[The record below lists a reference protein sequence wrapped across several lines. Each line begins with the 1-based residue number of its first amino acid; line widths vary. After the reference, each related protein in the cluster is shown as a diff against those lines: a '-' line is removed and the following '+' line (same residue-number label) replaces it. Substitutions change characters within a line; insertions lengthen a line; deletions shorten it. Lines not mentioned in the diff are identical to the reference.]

1 MARPCRRQQWLHSD
15 SLLCCSLQD
24 EISTG
29 LDSSTTFLIT
39 KCIRNF
45 VHMQDV
51 RASALGRPMLQICL
65 ILLLPLNDKSG
76 KEVSQCV
83 VLPLKG
89 LCLRSRPDV
98 QATVLLAL
106 LQPAPE
112 TYELFDDVLLLSEG
126 GTFFCPHTAHSFGCR
141 RRC

>member
-1 MARPCRRQQWLHSD
+1 MC
-15 SLLCCSLQD
+15 LQD

-29 LDSSTTFLIT
+29 LDSSTTYLIT

-51 RASALGRPMLQICL
+51 SAPAPSALHSACHLHAPWQPQQDVEARHAGTQYQANTEDD
-65 ILLLPLNDKSG
+65 LPP
-76 KEVSQCV
+76 V
-83 VLPLKG
+83 
-89 LCLRSRPDV
+89 V

-112 TYELFDDVLLLSEG
+112 TYELFDDILLLSEG
-126 GTFFCPHTAHSFGCR
+126 VQPILARAFQHPIL
-141 RRC
+141 